1 MAQISGRKLR
11 GTPSEPIV
19 NLGGEF
25 SRLAEEEGTHKA
37 QLARVHAELAVHKEA
52 PPTSGSSA
60 ASRETV
66 AQLREHSADL
76 EATIRTLLGV
86 LDDVDTTVAHGDAE
100 AAAVAGALE
109 DADAAHAACEA
120 ALNETVDEL
129 EQTRAA
135 LDGELAIN
143 SMQSLRARDGGRAAL
158 AKAREEATEKNRTY
172 SEAYMRHKRVAQQL
186 QAKERQV
193 ALLLNEKGRMQKLL
207 EKKDVEAREA
217 VMALKKISTP
227 RAVPASPRSRRGGGD
242 PVADAHDGGG
252 PARAPARPDGGAARL
267 CRAASPFRDAAPTEG
282 GAAAAMPGVK
292 MSVNEWRNA
301 TPAQKTSAL
310 RAENQVLIGVL
321 RERDEALKTAEKELA
336 AVKKSY
342 AALQVRWRG
351 ATGARRPASAD
362 ATPSP
367 TGDAPSP
374 GQRLRQPRE
383 ARESDVVA
391 SPGAVAQALLAS
403 PGVA

>member
-52 PPTSGSSA
+52 LAHERQQHA

-129 EQTRAA
+129 EQTHAA
-135 LDGELAIN
+135 LDGECVIN
-143 SMQSLRARDGGRAAL
+143 SMQSSELATADAAL
-158 AKAREEATEKNRTY
+158 AKAREEATEKNRTA

-227 RAVPASPRSRRGGGD
+227 RAVPASPRG
-242 PVADAHDGGG
+242 ADAAAETPSPTRMMAADLREHLHGRM
-252 PARAPARPDGGAARL
+252 AAPPGSVVRF
-267 CRAASPFRDAAPTEG
+267 SPFRDAAPTEG

-367 TGDAPSP
+367 GDAPSP
-374 GQRLRQPRE
+374 
-383 ARESDVVA
+383 A
-391 SPGAVAQALLAS
+391 SVFDSRAKPENPTSSRRPAPSRKLFLAS

>member
-1 MAQISGRKLR
+1 
-11 GTPSEPIV
+11 
-19 NLGGEF
+19 
-25 SRLAEEEGTHKA
+25 
-37 QLARVHAELAVHKEA
+37 
-52 PPTSGSSA
+52 
-60 ASRETV
+60 
-66 AQLREHSADL
+66 
-76 EATIRTLLGV
+76 
-86 LDDVDTTVAHGDAE
+86 
-100 AAAVAGALE
+100 
-109 DADAAHAACEA
+109 
-120 ALNETVDEL
+120 
-129 EQTRAA
+129 
-135 LDGELAIN
+135 
-143 SMQSLRARDGGRAAL
+143 
-158 AKAREEATEKNRTY
+158 
-172 SEAYMRHKRVAQQL
+172 MRHKRVAQQL

-227 RAVPASPRSRRGGGD
+227 RAVPASPRG
-242 PVADAHDGGG
+242 ADAAAETPSPTRMMAADLREHLHGRM
-252 PARAPARPDGGAARL
+252 AAPPGSVVRF
-267 CRAASPFRDAAPTEG
+267 SPFRDAAPTEG

-342 AALQVRWRG
+342 SALQVRWRG

-367 TGDAPSP
+367 GDAPSP
-374 GQRLRQPRE
+374 
-383 ARESDVVA
+383 A
-391 SPGAVAQALLAS
+391 SVFDSRAKPENPTSSRRPAPSRKLFLAS